1 MQHMDHTSSF
11 SHHTHHA
18 SRRLARAAAVHRIL
32 RYYSGYWHAFSDRSL
47 SEKKPSR
54 TGLSDSIA
62 VSSLWHH
69 MHRASH
75 GPYVELLAPH
85 APYMGLTSPTASC
98 QRSHPSCS
106 SPSTS

>member
-11 SHHTHHA
+11 SHHA

-32 RYYSGYWHAFSDRSL
+32 SYYSGYWHAFSDRSL

-54 TGLSDSIA
+54 TGFSDSIA

-69 MHRASH
+69 MHCASH
-75 GPYVELLAPH
+75 GPYVEFLAPH
-85 APYMGLTSPTASC
+85 ALYMGLTSPKASC
-98 QRSHPSCS
+98 PRSRPSCS